1 MSAKVDRL
9 HRLTHEK
16 AMAQWGYRALMLLGP
31 ELEEAVMAQQALAI
45 LMSQELVSYA
55 PAQELIRRCLGK
67 TEEDQGAPQ

>member
-9 HRLTHEK
+9 HKLTHEK

-31 ELEEAVMAQQALAI
+31 ELEEAIMAQHALAI
-45 LMSQELVSYA
+45 LMSQELASYA

-67 TEEDQGAPQ
+67 GEEEEEMPS